1 MWSTQHFKKLSYIS
15 KCILKILDFNV
26 LYFNIHCKIYFS
38 PTTAVRRSVLY
49 QKVDPASPPKLIG
62 KMFRILRWRILE
74 PKLIRE
80 MSRIFRWRILE
91 LVRNIRQQYQMR
103 GRDLIFWIWIQYK
116 FFIMCWSIQGGCL
129 SLGKTTTT
137 NLRMVQFNEK
147 IGRDGGSTN

>member
-38 PTTAVRRSVLY
+38 STTAVRCSVLY

-62 KMFRILRWRILE
+62 KMFRMFRWRILE
-74 PKLIRE
+74 PKLIRK
-80 MSRIFRWRILE
+80 MSRMFRWRILE
-91 LVRNIRQQYQMR
+91 LVRNIRQQDQMR
-103 GRDLIFWIWIQYK
+103 GRDLIFWIWIQYQ
-116 FFIMCWSIQGGCL
+116 FFIMCRSIHGGRL
-129 SLGKTTTT
+129 SLGKTTT

-147 IGRDGGSTN
+147 IGRDGGSKN